1 MMPETLHYLFVC
13 YANMDLN
20 PTAEAVCTRIVR
32 DHNLDI
38 VANSAGISN
47 GANRPVT
54 KHMADLTDKIFV
66 MEPHMATE
74 MVAGYGQNPAKI
86 VCWDILDVYSQNAQ
100 VLVQLLAA
108 KMYEH
113 LDREGSI

>member
-1 MMPETLHYLFVC
+1 
-13 YANMDLN
+13 
-20 PTAEAVCTRIVR
+20 
-32 DHNLDI
+32 
-38 VANSAGISN
+38 
-47 GANRPVT
+47 
-54 KHMADLTDKIFV
+54 
-66 MEPHMATE
+66 